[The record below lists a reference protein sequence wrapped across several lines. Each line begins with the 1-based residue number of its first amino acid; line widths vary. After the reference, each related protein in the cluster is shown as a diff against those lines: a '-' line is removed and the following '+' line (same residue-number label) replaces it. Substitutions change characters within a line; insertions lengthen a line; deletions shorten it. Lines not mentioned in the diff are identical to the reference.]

1 MSFDSKC
8 KAPHLRTNKRPR
20 AGTMTWGAARG
31 KVHPKRH
38 VCTRDLRR
46 RCRGE
51 SSGNKLAMQVRGGKQ
66 RLSHL
71 ARRSA
76 IHSRNGNEVA
86 LSCLWVFRGPFS
98 LISLSLPGC
107 RASRVDLR
115 GSLEDSLVS
124 AGQTYFYV
132 VTAVDRRRAVTSP
145 PVRPLNGGLKSDV
158 AGRRC
163 SPARTQESAGRPQSG
178 SMTPIC
184 FPCRRTE
191 SALSFLGSNFIT
203 RLLRAVLVGVEG
215 AFLAFALLVRLQRIA

>member
-51 SSGNKLAMQVRGGKQ
+51 SSGNKL
-66 RLSHL
+66 
-71 ARRSA
+71 
-76 IHSRNGNEVA
+76 A

-145 PVRPLNGGLKSDV
+145 PVR
-158 AGRRC
+158 
-163 SPARTQESAGRPQSG
+163 
-178 SMTPIC
+178 
-184 FPCRRTE
+184 
-191 SALSFLGSNFIT
+191 
-203 RLLRAVLVGVEG
+203 
-215 AFLAFALLVRLQRIA
+215 